1 MTAVADRTV
10 SEMILLS
17 AVALE
22 EQGHSPFTAEELI
35 VAVWQRY
42 PKPFGLKGF
51 VERHPDANKVLTSLM
66 GEKGIVRRG
75 WLVKMG
81 QKLYALTRDGR
92 SEAGRLVCKE
102 RGEADAPPPPPRE
115 EKLPRELEQFLL
127 GLLES
132 SAVHKYQENRKPE
145 LTFADAC
152 RFWAITENLTGSALD
167 ARLEAFRNTLAD
179 VKRRMGRGS
188 LLLSTRRSVSLDE
201 VTQLDHVHA
210 FLTQRFDRHL
220 NLLRSRGAKR

>member
-1 MTAVADRTV
+1 VTAVADRTV
-10 SEMILLS
+10 SEMLLLS

-22 EQGHSPFTAEELI
+22 EEGHLTFTAEELV
-35 VAVWQRY
+35 VAAWQRF
-42 PKPFGLKGF
+42 PRPFGLKGF
-51 VERHPDANKVLTSLM
+51 AEQHPDANKVLTGLM

-92 SEAGRLVCKE
+92 SEAGRL
-102 RGEADAPPPPPRE
+102 RGDPDAPLPPPPPPRE
-115 EKLPRELEQFLL
+115 EKLPRELEQTLL

-132 SAVHKYQENRKPE
+132 TAVQKYREDRKAE

-152 RFWAITENLTGSALD
+152 RFWAIPESLTGSALD
-167 ARLEAFRNTLAD
+167 ARLDSFRATLSD

-188 LLLSTRRSVSLDE
+188 ILLSTRQSVSLEE
-201 VTQLDHVHA
+201 VARLDHLDAHLA
-210 FLTQRFDRHL
+210 QRFDRLL